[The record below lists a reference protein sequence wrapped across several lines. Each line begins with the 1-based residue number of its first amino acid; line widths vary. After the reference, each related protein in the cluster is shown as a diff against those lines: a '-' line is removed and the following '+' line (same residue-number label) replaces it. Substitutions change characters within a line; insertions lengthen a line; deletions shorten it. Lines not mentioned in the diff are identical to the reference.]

1 MARTSRAIPTEL
13 PQHVTGGKEACRG
26 DDLDTQT
33 AIAVYRGGH
42 IVKKKLGQV
51 SRSQSEDICAMLR
64 EVHGAPHVELRVY
77 RRSPCSN
84 DECLPGTE
92 WIAVPVE
99 MLPDLLRM
107 LEQTQDQLV
116 RQGMVH
122 LPSFSEATSME
133 AGEAV
138 TLEAFAPP
146 SRRGDAR
153 RDCRVPLVVPV
164 GCRLLSTQDPA
175 PSKAVTGET
184 EDVSSGG
191 AQIWISER
199 FSLFSRVE
207 VFMQIAGVN
216 FQGRAQVVGAEVHPK
231 GGRYRHS
238 LKWMGLNPE
247 ATAALSKLT
256 NSAVQ
261 KDGSREISLR

>member
-1 MARTSRAIPTEL
+1 M
-13 PQHVTGGKEACRG
+13 
-26 DDLDTQT
+26 
-33 AIAVYRGGH
+33 
-42 IVKKKLGQV
+42 KKKLGQV

-64 EVHGAPHVELRVY
+64 EVRGAPHVELRVY
-77 RRSPCSN
+77 RRSNCSN
-84 DECLPGTE
+84 DESLPGTE

-122 LPSFSEATSME
+122 LPSSTEATSME

-138 TLEAFAPP
+138 TLEAFAPL

-164 GCRLLSTQDPA
+164 GCRPLSSEDSSS
-175 PSKAVTGET
+175 SKPVTGET
-184 EDVSSGG
+184 EDVSTGG

-199 FSLFSRVE
+199 FSLYSRVE
-207 VFMQIAGVN
+207 VFMQIGGMN

-238 LKWMGLNPE
+238 LKWVGLNPE
-247 ATAALSKLT
+247 ATAALSNLA
-256 NSAVQ
+256 NSVAQ
-261 KDGSREISLR
+261 EAGSREFSLT